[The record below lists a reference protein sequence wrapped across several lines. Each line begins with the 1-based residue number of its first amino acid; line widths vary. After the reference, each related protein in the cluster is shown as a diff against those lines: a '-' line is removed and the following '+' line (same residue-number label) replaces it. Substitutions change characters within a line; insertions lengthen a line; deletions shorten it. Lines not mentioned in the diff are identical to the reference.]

1 MKILLPGLDKQLSFL
16 KNNLIEKPTSV
27 LVVGS
32 SSELIALKLAEIY
45 KCNVELIVEEYES
58 LLISKII
65 IGESKNVFPK
75 LMNFDATD
83 FNDNQF
89 DLIYAQASITSN
101 RSKIIKE
108 FKRILK
114 LNGFLCVGEIVK
126 LSSNPPKF
134 ILDVFNASNLIPL
147 EKEKFISYYDEK
159 NFKLISSDDI
169 SFTLREYY
177 LNTIKELETS
187 EKKLNPQEKSYFK
200 KLINRINHES
210 NVYLKLGGKK
220 HIGFITA
227 LFKNEVKW
235 KKVTN

>member
-1 MKILLPGLDKQLSFL
+1 MKILLPGLDKQLFFL
-16 KNNLIEKPTSV
+16 KNNLNNKPTSI

-58 LLISKII
+58 LLVSKMI
-65 IGESKNVFPK
+65 IGDSQNVFPK

-108 FKRILK
+108 FKRIL
-114 LNGFLCVGEIVK
+114 NQTGFLCVGEIVK
-126 LSSNPPKF
+126 LSANPPKF
-134 ILDVFNASNLIPL
+134 IIDVFNSSNLSPL
-147 EKEKFISYYDEK
+147 EKEKFISYFEEK

-177 LNTIKELETS
+177 INVIKELETS
-187 EKKLNPQEKSYFK
+187 ERKLSAQEKSYFK

-227 LFKNEVKW
+227 LFRNEEK
-235 KKVTN
+235 

>member
-1 MKILLPGLDKQLSFL
+1 
-16 KNNLIEKPTSV
+16 
-27 LVVGS
+27 
-32 SSELIALKLAEIY
+32 
-45 KCNVELIVEEYES
+45 
-58 LLISKII
+58 
-65 IGESKNVFPK
+65 
-75 LMNFDATD
+75 
-83 FNDNQF
+83 

-114 LNGFLCVGEIVK
+114 PNGFLCVGEIVK

-177 LNTIKELETS
+177 L
-187 EKKLNPQEKSYFK
+187 
-200 KLINRINHES
+200 
-210 NVYLKLGGKK
+210 
-220 HIGFITA
+220 
-227 LFKNEVKW
+227 
-235 KKVTN
+235 

>member
-16 KNNLIEKPTSV
+16 KQNLAVKPTSI

-32 SSELIALKLAEIY
+32 SSEFIALKLAEIY

-58 LLISKII
+58 LLNAKII
-65 IGESKNVFPK
+65 IGETKNVFPK
-75 LMNFDATD
+75 MMNFDTTD
-83 FNDNQF
+83 FYDNQF
-89 DLIYAQASITSN
+89 DLIYAQASISSN

-114 LNGFLCVGEIVK
+114 PDGFLCVGEIVK
-126 LSSNPPKF
+126 LSSNTPKF
-134 ILDVFNASNLIPL
+134 ILDVFNSSNLTPL
-147 EKEKFISYYDEK
+147 EREKFISYYEEK

-177 LNTIKELETS
+177 INTKTELEAI
-187 EKKLNPQEKSYFK
+187 EKNLDNHEKSYYK

-220 HIGFITA
+220 HIGFVVA
-227 LFKNEVKW
+227 LFKNEVK
-235 KKVTN
+235 

>member
-114 LNGFLCVGEIVK
+114 PNGFLCVGEIVK

-227 LFKNEVKW
+227 LFKNEVK
-235 KKVTN
+235 

>member
-27 LVVGS
+27 LVIGS

-227 LFKNEVKW
+227 LFKNEVK
-235 KKVTN
+235 

>member
-16 KNNLIEKPTSV
+16 KNNLSERPTSI

-32 SSELIALKLAEIY
+32 SSELIALKLAEIF
-45 KCNVELIVEEYES
+45 KCNVELIVEDYES
-58 LLISKII
+58 LIIAKII

-83 FNDNQF
+83 YNDNQF

-101 RSKIIKE
+101 RSKIVKE

-114 LNGFLCVGEIVK
+114 QNGILSIGEIVK
-126 LSSNPPKF
+126 LTSNPPKF
-134 ILDVFNASNLIPL
+134 IIDVFNASNLSPL
-147 EKEKFISYYDEK
+147 EKDQFITYYQDK

-177 LNTIKELETS
+177 INTIKELETS
-187 EKKLNPQEKSYFK
+187 EKKLNPNEKSYYK

-227 LFKNEVKW
+227 LFLNEVK
-235 KKVTN
+235 

>member
-16 KNNLIEKPTSV
+16 KNNLIEKLTSI

-114 LNGFLCVGEIVK
+114 PNGFLCVGEIVK

-227 LFKNEVKW
+227 LFKNEVK
-235 KKVTN
+235 

>member
-227 LFKNEVKW
+227 LFKNEVK
-235 KKVTN
+235 

>member
-114 LNGFLCVGEIVK
+114 PNGFLCVGEIVK

-134 ILDVFNASNLIPL
+134 ILDVFNSSNLIPL

-227 LFKNEVKW
+227 LFKNEVK
-235 KKVTN
+235 